1 MPTTRETIGNETL
14 VSEIVRSYPAS
25 VRVFQEYGIDFCCGG
40 NKPLSEACREKGVSI
55 DRLLADVEK
64 ARRPPEGAGAR
75 DWNAGPLSELIDH
88 ILDTHHAYLR
98 TELPRL
104 AQMLAQVIEKHGENH
119 PESLPAL
126 DETYTGLK
134 KELTDHMWK
143 EENVLFP
150 LVKELERSQSS
161 GSGAGPQ
168 RMPVSA
174 PIMVMEQEHEAAA
187 AMREMRRL
195 TGDYTPPED
204 ACNTYRALLDGLQ
217 RFEADTHQH
226 IHLENNILF
235 PKAIELQESLSGP

>member
-1 MPTTRETIGNETL
+1 M
-14 VSEIVRSYPAS
+14 
-25 VRVFQEYGIDFCCGG
+25 
-40 NKPLSEACREKGVSI
+40 
-55 DRLLADVEK
+55 
-64 ARRPPEGAGAR
+64 
-75 DWNAGPLSELIDH
+75 
-88 ILDTHHAYLR
+88 
-98 TELPRL
+98 PRL
-104 AQMLAQVIEKHGENH
+104 AQMLAKVIEKHGEKH

-126 DETYTGLK
+126 DETYTGLR

-150 LVKELERSQSS
+150 LVKELERAQSS

-168 RMPVSA
+168 RMPVST

-187 AMREMRRL
+187 AALREMRRL
-195 TGDYTPPED
+195 TGDYTPQED

-217 RFEADTHQH
+217 KFEADTHQH